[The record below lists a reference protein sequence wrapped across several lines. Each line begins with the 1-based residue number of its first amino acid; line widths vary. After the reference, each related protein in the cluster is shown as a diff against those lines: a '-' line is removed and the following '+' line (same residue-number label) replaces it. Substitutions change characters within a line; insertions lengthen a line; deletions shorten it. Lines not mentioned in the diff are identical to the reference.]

1 MKSIEELNNSKI
13 PLVIID
19 KRLND
24 LDNFVL
30 FPEKVEQAKRII
42 SKIGLPKQTHYS

>member
-1 MKSIEELNNSKI
+1 MKSIAELNNSKI

-24 LDNFVL
+24 LDKVVL
-30 FPEKVEQAKRII
+30 FPEKVEQAKKII
-42 SKIGLPKQTHYS
+42 SKIGLPKQTD